1 MSDAYDDGLRLLAR
15 RALTKAEVE
24 ERLSARGH
32 DGAAVAAALL
42 RMSASGL
49 IADDVL
55 ARNWIVSQA
64 IARGRGRSR
73 ALAELEARGVAL
85 SVAAS
90 AWAAVEADGAI
101 DEEALLTRAVR
112 RRLGSTPAATGRGRL
127 ARVYN
132 ALLSEGFDPQQ
143 VEAAL
148 ARYGF
153 ERTEE

>member
-1 MSDAYDDGLRLLAR
+1 MSDAYEDGLRLLAR

-24 ERLSARGH
+24 ERLMARGH
-32 DGAAVAAALL
+32 DGAAVAAALE
-42 RMSASGL
+42 RMSASGV

-55 ARNWIVSQA
+55 ARNWISSQA
-64 IARGRGRSR
+64 MARGRGRSR
-73 ALAELEARGVAL
+73 AIAELEARGVEL
-85 SVAAS
+85 SVAAL

-101 DEEALLTRAVR
+101 DEAALLSRAVR
-112 RRLGSTPAATGRGRL
+112 RRLGSTPGATGKGRL

-132 ALLSEGFDPQQ
+132 ALLSEGFDQAR